1 MKLTPEEQ
9 AQSIEEGW
17 ALYNGGNQFRIRKD
31 GPFKAWISGYDF
43 LVQQAA
49 NGSELHGNV
58 LNALPTYS
66 IDADYHAH
74 FQVIRNKVAAN
85 KVKQRLTWQQ
95 YP

>member
-9 AQSIEEGW
+9 AQSMEEGW
-17 ALYNGGNQFRIRKD
+17 ALYNGGNQFRIRKN
-31 GPFKAWISGYDF
+31 GPFKDWASGYDF

-66 IDADYHAH
+66 IDVDYHAH
-74 FQVIRNKVAAN
+74 FQVIRDKIAAN

-95 YP
+95 YS